1 MAKVTQHLWF
11 DRDMDAALA
20 LYTRLIPGSSIEWT
34 STLPADSPSG
44 PAGSVKMAGFTLGGQ
59 SYQAIEC
66 PQIAPFTYSFSI
78 MVECEDQAE
87 IDRLWQALGEGGQ
100 FQPCGWL
107 RDRWGLNWQ
116 IAPKAM
122 KDWIDDSDRA
132 RARRVAEAM
141 LKMGKIDIAALQAAA
156 AG

>member
-11 DRDMDAALA
+11 DHDMDGALE
-20 LYTRLIPGSSIEWT
+20 LYTRLIPGSSVDWT
-34 STLPADSPSG
+34 SALPADSPSG
-44 PAGSVKMAGFTLGGQ
+44 PAGSVRMAGFTLGGQ

-78 MVECEDQAE
+78 MLECDDQAE
-87 IDRLWQALGEGGQ
+87 IDRLWEALGEGGQ

-122 KDWIDDSDRA
+122 RQWIEDPDRA
-132 RARRVAEAM
+132 RAGRVSEAM
-141 LKMGKIDIAALQAAA
+141 MKMGKIDIATLEAAA

>member
-11 DRDMDAALA
+11 DHDMDAALA

-78 MVECEDQAE
+78 MLECEDQAE

>member
-11 DRDMDAALA
+11 DHDMDGALE
-20 LYTRLIPGSSIEWT
+20 LYTRLIPGSSVDWT
-34 STLPADSPSG
+34 SALPADSPSG
-44 PAGSVKMAGFTLGGQ
+44 PAGSVRMAGFTLGGQ

-78 MVECEDQAE
+78 MLECDDQAE
-87 IDRLWQALGEGGQ
+87 IDRLWEALGEGGQ

-122 KDWIDDSDRA
+122 RQWIEDPDRA
-132 RARRVAEAM
+132 RAGRVAEAM
-141 LKMGKIDIAALQAAA
+141 MKMGKIDIATLEAAA